1 MQKVLVTGANGF
13 IGSHLVEEL
22 VTQGFF
28 VRAFVEYNSLNSA
41 GWLDILDDY
50 VKTKIEVIAGDIRD
64 YEIVESS
71 IKGCHNVLHL
81 AALVGIPYSYIAPSS
96 YIQTN
101 VIGTL
106 NVLNACRRHDV
117 KHLICTSTSET
128 YGSAKFVPISEKH
141 PLSAQSP
148 YAASKIAAD
157 QLALSFFHSYD
168 LPVSILRP
176 FNTYGPRQSVRAV
189 IPSAISQIASGKS
202 ELHLGSLFPTR
213 DFTFVKDTAEGFILA
228 MKCKSVIGK
237 VTNIGS
243 NFEISIADTIKL
255 IAELMGSPINIVQ
268 DSKKIRPKSSE
279 VLRLLADTTKAHKR
293 FNWQPQYGGEEGFVR
308 GLEETIRWFANPRNL
323 SLYQKNNLNL

>member
-22 VTQGFF
+22 VAQGYF
-28 VRAFVEYNSLNSA
+28 VRALVEYNSLNSA
-41 GWLDILDDY
+41 GWLDILNDE
-50 VKTKIEVIAGDIRD
+50 VKTKIKVIAGDIRD
-64 YEIVESS
+64 YDIVASS
-71 IKGCHNVLHL
+71 IKGCHSVLHL
-81 AALVGIPYSYIAPSS
+81 AALVAIPYSYIAPAS

-101 VIGTL
+101 VMGTL
-106 NVLNACRRHDV
+106 NVLNACRRYDV

-157 QLALSFFHSYD
+157 QLALSFFHSYE

-202 ELHLGSLFPTR
+202 EIRLGSLFPTR

-228 MKCKSVIGK
+228 MNCKSVIGK

-255 IAELMGSPINIVQ
+255 IAGLMDSSVNILQ
-268 DSKKIRPKSSE
+268 DKEKMRPKSSE
-279 VLRLLADTTKAHKR
+279 VVRLLADTTKAHNR

-308 GLEETIRWFANPRNL
+308 GLEETIRWFTNPRNL